1 MLASR
6 SESPVSKVMA
16 VTSRDY
22 YDLFLIDSDANI
34 VYTVFKEDDLGTNLL
49 TGPISGS
56 SIAEV
61 YRRAVNSAP
70 ESVVASG
77 IEQ

>member
-49 TGPISGS
+49 TGPFSGS

-77 IEQ
+77 FEQ